1 MEKEKE
7 RKRRCESTPRY
18 FILLTFLF
26 FFHFRFFSVKK
37 GYMWDIRLE
46 LAPVRLVG
54 VNKKRKN
61 EADLG
66 FLGVLTFFWF
76 SMRNNV
82 WKRRERGT
90 SCASALVFF

>member
-1 MEKEKE
+1 
-7 RKRRCESTPRY
+7 
-18 FILLTFLF
+18 
-26 FFHFRFFSVKK
+26 
-37 GYMWDIRLE
+37 MWVIRLE

-76 SMRNNV
+76 SMRYGRDENEEL
-82 WKRRERGT
+82 R
-90 SCASALVFF
+90 APAL